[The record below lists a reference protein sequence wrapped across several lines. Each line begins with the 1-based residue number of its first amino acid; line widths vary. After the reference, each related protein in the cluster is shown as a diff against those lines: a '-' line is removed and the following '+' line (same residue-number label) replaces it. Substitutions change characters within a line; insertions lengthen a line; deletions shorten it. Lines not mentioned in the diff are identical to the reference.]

1 MGPGSFR
8 VVCGDHGG
16 RRCSDHRRAVLRGQP
31 TSVASRARPNA
42 LDRAGRMTTRA
53 TVVRPARTDRR
64 SMATPPLEPLARRT
78 AARDA
83 VDDTNKVHL
92 TIDKVKFT
100 LL

>member
-16 RRCSDHRRAVLRGQP
+16 RRCSDHRRAALRGQP

-64 SMATPPLEPLARRT
+64 SAALPSLETLARSV
-78 AARDA
+78 AAREPA
-83 VDDTNKVHL
+83 ETNKVNAP
-92 TIDKVKFT
+92 IDKVKVT